1 MSEPAP
7 AVQASYMKNLF
18 AALEAQGKLSS
29 IAERDPELVRAVA
42 AAPRVSWLPV
52 ELNVRTVEAT
62 VAAFG
67 EERGLALLADC
78 VYRQFDTPLWKGF
91 IGGAVRL
98 LGSEPGSLGR
108 WIPQAMRITFRGC
121 GRWTAERTGETELSV
136 RVCELPSAL
145 AAHPLWQRSLAIG
158 MTPLFTLC
166 GCSGSSRLV
175 DTNSAER
182 RASYLLRWKAPR

>member
-18 AALEAQGKLSS
+18 AALEAQGKLSA
-29 IAERDPELVRAVA
+29 IAARDPELLAAIA
-42 AAPRVSWLPV
+42 AAPRASWLPV

-62 VAAFG
+62 AAAFG
-67 EERGLALLADC
+67 EERGLSLLADC

-91 IGGAVRL
+91 IGGGLRL
-98 LGSEPGSLGR
+98 LGAQPGSLGR
-108 WIPQAMRITFRGC
+108 WIPQAMRIVFRGC
-121 GRWTAERTGETELSV
+121 GLWTAERSGETELSV
-136 RVCELPSAL
+136 RVHELPARL

-175 DTNSAER
+175 DTSLAER
-182 RASYLLRWKAPR
+182 RASYLLSWKAPR